1 MGSRPCQAAVI
12 TPPGTAAIGGILL
25 CGAGA
30 REILQAIFRT
40 TSPGEVLFEPGRIFV
55 GQITDGSETI
65 DQVVIGC
72 EGPDRFAIHCHG
84 NPLLVESLMELFA
97 RRGAEL
103 ISADALLRSK
113 AVSEETT
120 TIAAEAKV
128 ERLKTVTMEGFC
140 LISNQIEGGLS
151 RWAKDTLDKGEAIS
165 IPDIQ
170 EQCRQILADS
180 RIARRIIH
188 GCRAAIV
195 GPPNSGKSTLFNRLC
210 GASKSIVADIGG
222 TTRDWVSAIWRMPS
236 LRVELF
242 DTAGLEETL
251 AAADPLQ
258 AASQQ
263 RTHEIIRG
271 AAVLIAVLDGSRPLG
286 QFSLHAAEGQAIIHA
301 INKSDLRQSP
311 EANKLPFV
319 FTERVNLSAHTGQ
332 GVEKL
337 SVAVRRA
344 TGVDGFDL
352 SRPVCSSLRQ
362 LEVVTKLSQC
372 GDPCKSL
379 VLLEQLLTASPPL

>member
-1 MGSRPCQAAVI
+1 MGLRPCQAAVI

-30 REILQAIFRT
+30 REILQAVFRT
-40 TSPGEVLFEPGRIFV
+40 KSPGEVLFEPGRIFV
-55 GQITDGSETI
+55 GQIANGDEMI

-84 NPLLVESLMELFA
+84 NPLLVESVMELFA
-97 RRGAEL
+97 RRGAAPV
-103 ISADALLRSK
+103 SAETLLRSK
-113 AVSEETT
+113 AMSEETA
-120 TIAAEAKV
+120 TIAAEAKI
-128 ERLKTVTMEGFC
+128 ERLKAVTIEGFG
-140 LISNQIEGGLS
+140 LISNQIAGGLS
-151 RWAKDTLDKGEAIS
+151 RWATDTLSKGEAIS

-170 EQCRQILADS
+170 GQCKRILADS

-210 GASKSIVADIGG
+210 GSSKSIVADIGG

-242 DTAGLEETL
+242 DTAGLEDSL

-258 AASQQ
+258 AASQE
-263 RTHEIIRG
+263 RTYEIVHK
-271 AAVLIAVLDGSRPLG
+271 AAVLIVVLDGSCPLG
-286 QFSLHAAEGQAIIHA
+286 RFTLKATEGQTVIVA
-301 INKSDLRQSP
+301 INKFDLRQSLD
-311 EANKLPFV
+311 ANNLPFA

-332 GVEKL
+332 GVEDL
-337 SVAVRRA
+337 TAALRRI

-352 SRPVCSSLRQ
+352 SRPACFTPRQ
-362 LEVVTKLSQC
+362 VEMVTKLSQC
-372 GDPCKSL
+372 GDPRKSL

>member
-12 TPPGTAAIGGILL
+12 TPPGTAAIGAILL
-25 CGAGA
+25 CGEGA
-30 REILQAIFRT
+30 REILQATFRT
-40 TSPGEVLFEPGRIFV
+40 KSPGEVRFEPGRIFV
-55 GQITDGSETI
+55 GQITDGAEMI

-72 EGPDRFAIHCHG
+72 EAPDRYAIHCHG

-97 RRGAEL
+97 RRGAEPV
-103 ISADALLRSK
+103 SAETLLYSK

-120 TIAAEAKV
+120 TIAAEAKI
-128 ERLKTVTMEGFC
+128 ERLKAVTMEGYC
-140 LISNQIEGGLS
+140 LISNQTAGGLS
-151 RWAKDTLDKGEAIS
+151 RWATDTLSSGEAGLL
-165 IPDIQ
+165 PDIQ
-170 EQCRQILADS
+170 EQCRKILADS
-180 RIARRIIH
+180 RIAQRIIS

-222 TTRDWVSAIWRMPS
+222 TTRDWVSAIWRVPS

-251 AAADPLQ
+251 AVADPLQ

-263 RTHEIIRG
+263 RTHEIIRE

-286 QFSLHAAEGQAIIHA
+286 RFTLHAVEGQSVILVLNPNHLSFA
-301 INKSDLRQSP
+301 
-311 EANKLPFV
+311 
-319 FTERVNLSAHTGQ
+319 FTERVNLSAQTGQ
-332 GVEKL
+332 GVEEL
-337 SVAVRRA
+337 TAALRRA
-344 TGVDGFDL
+344 TGIDGFDL
-352 SRPVCSSLRQ
+352 SRPACFTPRQ

-372 GDPCKSL
+372 GDPRKAIL
-379 VLLEQLLTASPPL
+379 LLEQLLTASPPL

>member
-25 CGAGA
+25 CGVGA

-40 TSPGEVLFEPGRIFV
+40 KSPGEVQFEPGRILV
-55 GQITDGSETI
+55 GQIADGGDSI

-97 RRGAEL
+97 QRGAAPV
-103 ISADALLRSK
+103 SAETLLRSK
-113 AVSEETT
+113 AISEEST

-128 ERLKTVTMEGFC
+128 ERLKAVTMEGFC
-140 LISNQIEGGLS
+140 LISNQIAGGLS
-151 RWAKDTLDKGEAIS
+151 RWATDTLDKGEAIS

-170 EQCRQILADS
+170 EQCRNILADS
-180 RIARRIIH
+180 RIARRIIS

-195 GPPNSGKSTLFNRLC
+195 GPPNSGKSTIFNRLC

-222 TTRDWVSAIWRMPS
+222 TTRDWVSAIWQMQS
-236 LRVELF
+236 LRVELY
-242 DTAGLEETL
+242 DTAGLEDSL

-271 AAVLIAVLDGSRPLG
+271 ADALIVVLDGSRPLG
-286 QFSLHAAEGQAIIHA
+286 RFSLHAAEGQTVILA
-301 INKSDLRQSP
+301 INKSDLRQSLD
-311 EANKLPFV
+311 ANNLPFASA
-319 FTERVNLSAHTGQ
+319 EQINLSARTGQ
-332 GVEKL
+332 GVEEL
-337 SVAVRRA
+337 TAALRRV
-344 TGVDGFDL
+344 TGAEGFDL
-352 SRPVCSSLRQ
+352 SRPVCFSRRQ
-362 LEVVTKLSQC
+362 VEVVERLEKTDNISDARKQIFKLIR
-372 GDPCKSL
+372 
-379 VLLEQLLTASPPL
+379 A

>member
-25 CGAGA
+25 CGEGA
-30 REILQAIFRT
+30 RDILQATFRT
-40 TSPGEVLFEPGRIFV
+40 KSPCEVRFEPGRIFV
-55 GQITDGSETI
+55 GQIADGGETI

-120 TIAAEAKV
+120 TIVAEAKV
-128 ERLKTVTMEGFC
+128 ERLKAVTMEGFC
-140 LISNQIEGGLS
+140 LISNQIAGGLS
-151 RWAKDTLDKGEAIS
+151 RWATDALDRGDAIS

-170 EQCRQILADS
+170 EECKQILADS
-180 RIARRIIH
+180 RIARRIVS

-222 TTRDWVSAIWRMPS
+222 TTRDWVSAVWRMPS
-236 LRVELF
+236 LRVELY
-242 DTAGLEETL
+242 DTAGLEDSL

-263 RTHEIIRG
+263 RTHEIVRG

-286 QFSLHAAEGQAIIHA
+286 RFTLQATEGQSVILA
-301 INKSDLRQSP
+301 INKSDLPQSLN
-311 EANKLPFV
+311 ANRLPFTC
-319 FTERVNLSAHTGQ
+319 TERINLSAQTGK
-332 GVEKL
+332 GIEEL
-337 SVAVRRA
+337 TAALRRA
-344 TGVDGFDL
+344 SGVDGFDL
-352 SRPVCSSLRQ
+352 SRPVCFMDRQIQHISQMIGTMNANDITQVLRQ
-362 LEVVTKLSQC
+362 LLSIDRN
-372 GDPCKSL
+372 G
-379 VLLEQLLTASPPL
+379 

>member
-25 CGAGA
+25 CGEGA
-30 REILQAIFRT
+30 RDILQATFRT
-40 TSPGEVLFEPGRIFV
+40 KSPCEVRFEPGRIFV
-55 GQITDGSETI
+55 GQIADGGETI

-120 TIAAEAKV
+120 TIVAEAKV
-128 ERLKTVTMEGFC
+128 ERLKAVTMEGFC
-140 LISNQIEGGLS
+140 LISNQIAGGLS
-151 RWAKDTLDKGEAIS
+151 RWATDALDRGDAIS

-170 EQCRQILADS
+170 EECKQILADS
-180 RIARRIIH
+180 RIARRIVS

-222 TTRDWVSAIWRMPS
+222 TTRDWVSAVWRNRP
-236 LRVELF
+236 R
-242 DTAGLEETL
+242 GRR
-251 AAADPLQ
+251 ADRRARWFPP
-258 AASQQ
+258 A
-263 RTHEIIRG
+263 
-271 AAVLIAVLDGSRPLG
+271 RPLYPSG
-286 QFSLHAAEGQAIIHA
+286 NRRPISYPCDQQIRPSSIAQCQPTSIYLYRTNQPFRS
-301 INKSDLRQSP
+301 NRQG
-311 EANKLPFV
+311 
-319 FTERVNLSAHTGQ
+319 H
-332 GVEKL
+332 
-337 SVAVRRA
+337 RR
-344 TGVDGFDL
+344 TD
-352 SRPVCSSLRQ
+352 C
-362 LEVVTKLSQC
+362 C
-372 GDPCKSL
+372 
-379 VLLEQLLTASPPL
+379 SPPCLRCRRIRPFPPGLLHGPPDPTYFADDRNYEC

>member
-12 TPPGTAAIGGILL
+12 TPPGTAAIGAILL

-30 REILQAIFRT
+30 REILQATFKT
-40 TSPGEVLFEPGRIFV
+40 KSPGEVLFEPGRIFV
-55 GQITDGSETI
+55 GRIADNNETI

-97 RRGAEL
+97 RRGAEPV
-103 ISADALLRSK
+103 SAETLLYSK
-113 AVSEETT
+113 AVSEEAN
-120 TIAAEAKV
+120 TIAAEAKI
-128 ERLKTVTMEGFC
+128 ERLKAVTMEGYC
-140 LISNQIEGGLS
+140 LISNQIAGGLS
-151 RWAKDTLDKGEAIS
+151 RWATDTLDKGEEIS

-170 EQCRQILADS
+170 DQCKQILADS
-180 RIARRIIH
+180 RIAQRIIS

-222 TTRDWVSAIWRMPS
+222 TTRDWVSAIWRVPS

-251 AAADPLQ
+251 AATDPIG

-271 AAVLIAVLDGSRPLG
+271 AAVLIAVLDGSRPFG
-286 QFSLHAAEGQAIIHA
+286 RFTLHAAKGQAVILA
-301 INKSDLRQSP
+301 INKSDLRQSLD
-311 EANKLPFV
+311 ANNLPFA
-319 FTERVNLSAHTGQ
+319 FTEQVNLSAHTGQ
-332 GVEKL
+332 GVEEL
-337 SVAVRRA
+337 TAAVRRA
-344 TGVDGFDL
+344 TGVDEFEL
-352 SRPVCSSLRQ
+352 SRPACFKPRQ
-362 LEVVTKLSQC
+362 VEVVEKLEKTDNISDARKQIF
-372 GDPCKSL
+372 KL
-379 VLLEQLLTASPPL
+379 IRT